1 MRCWGGRMA
10 QLMNKKVENNKVLV
24 IVGQTAVG
32 KTALSLQLAQL
43 TGGEILSA
51 DSRLFY
57 KGMDIGTAKP
67 SKEEQNQAP
76 HHFVDICNPDQ
87 TITLGE
93 YQTRVYTTIDQLHET
108 GKLPIMVG
116 GTGQYAWAVIEG
128 WGIPRVPPQP
138 DLRRVLEE
146 IGKEECYRWL
156 RQLDPKATE
165 KIHPNNMRRIVRALE
180 VTLVS
185 GHPITYLQRKT
196 PPPYEF
202 FIVGLKREREEL
214 YQRIDQRVE
223 KMIAQ
228 GLEAEVQALLEAGY
242 SPKLPSMSGLGYK
255 QMVHYV
261 RGLSTYDEMIERIQV
276 ETHRFARN
284 QNTWFRPDDERIHW
298 FDLTHEQNAEEK
310 VIPRVMAWYQERP
323 SQPS

>member
-1 MRCWGGRMA
+1 MQYWGGKMS
-10 QLMNKKVENNKVLV
+10 QLMNRKVLV

-43 TGGEILSA
+43 TDGAILSA

-67 SKEEQNQAP
+67 NKEEQAQAP
-76 HHFVDICNPDQ
+76 HHFVDICAPDQ

-93 YQTRVYTTIDQLHET
+93 YQTRAYATIDQLHEEGT
-108 GKLPIMVG
+108 FPIIVG
-116 GTGQYAWAVIEG
+116 GTGQYVWAVIEG

-156 RQLDPKATE
+156 VQLDPTAAQ

-185 GHPITYLQRKT
+185 GWPISHLQRKT

-202 FIVGLKREREEL
+202 FIVGLKREREAL

-223 KMIAQ
+223 QMIAH
-228 GLEAEVQALLEAGY
+228 GLEAEVRALLETGY

-261 RGLSTYDEMIERIQV
+261 RGLSTHEEMIERIQV

-298 FDLTHEQNAEEK
+298 FDLTHEPDAEER
-310 VIPRVMAWYQERP
+310 VISKVMAWYQERP
-323 SQPS
+323 SRRAS